1 MIPKI
6 IHYIWLGKSE
16 MPIEVR
22 DCIKSWQNNMPD
34 YELMFWDDDAI
45 SEFRNPFIIEALEQ
59 KKYAFATDV
68 IRLYALQKYGGI
80 YLDTDVK
87 VLKSFDDFLHHH
99 AFIGRES
106 CMQISFRTT
115 SYHLTSYCLGA
126 EKNNEYINKCIN
138 YCKGRH
144 FVLSNEDLPNHL
156 KYDMQNASYVFS
168 EIATLFGYNPSTLAP
183 DFQNCYED
191 VLTVFPSYY
200 FAEGIES
207 DKAYCKHLSLGSWR
221 DFPQD
226 DIIYDL
232 KYKIEWRIKSC
243 MESFLNRLGYIMLKK
258 N

>member
-1 MIPKI
+1 
-6 IHYIWLGKSE
+6 
-16 MPIEVR
+16 
-22 DCIKSWQNNMPD
+22 
-34 YELMFWDDDAI
+34 
-45 SEFRNPFIIEALEQ
+45 
-59 KKYAFATDV
+59 
-68 IRLYALQKYGGI
+68 
-80 YLDTDVK
+80 
-87 VLKSFDDFLHHH
+87 
-99 AFIGRES
+99 
-106 CMQISFRTT
+106 MQISFRTT

-138 YCKGRH
+138 YYKGRH

-183 DFQNCYED
+183 DFQNCYEN